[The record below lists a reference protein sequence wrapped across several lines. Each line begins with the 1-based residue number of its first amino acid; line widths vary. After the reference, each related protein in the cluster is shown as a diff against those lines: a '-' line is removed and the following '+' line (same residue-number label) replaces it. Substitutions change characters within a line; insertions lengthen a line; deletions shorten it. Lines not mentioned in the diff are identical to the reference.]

1 LITVVSGLP
10 RSGTSMMM
18 QMLAAGGMPVLTDG
32 LRAADEDNP
41 RGYFEYEPVKRT
53 RRQPAWVSRAEGLA
67 VKIVYALLRDLPAG
81 HDYQVIMMHRD
92 LAETIAS
99 QREMLRRSGRTGAEV
114 SDETLR
120 GLFDKELREVA
131 AWLAAQPNFR
141 VLDVEYT
148 ECVRDPA
155 RAAARVNRF
164 LGGTLDEASM
174 ISAVDPLLYRR
185 RPGPVAV
192 SRG

>member
-1 LITVVSGLP
+1 VVSGLP

-53 RRQPAWVSRAEGLA
+53 KRQASWVPLAEGLA
-67 VKIVYALLRDLPAG
+67 VKIVYALLRDLPAR
-81 HDYQVIMMHRD
+81 HEYQVIMMHRD

-99 QREMLRRSGRTGAEV
+99 QREMLRRSGRNGADVGE
-114 SDETLR
+114 ETLR
-120 GLFDKELREVA
+120 GLFEKELREVA
-131 AWLAAQPNFR
+131 SWLAAQPNFR
-141 VLDVEYT
+141 VLDVEYG
-148 ECVRDPA
+148 ECVHDPA

-164 LGGTLDEASM
+164 LGGALDEGSM